1 MSREDVELLLKIIK
15 GDAPKLIPHFLMMII
30 LQNYRIMLKHSA
42 VFLVVL
48 FGKLSLIVKLL
59 ASVTELFAIFVCSAF
74 VIVFKIQLH
83 FAYDA
88 LKLTCALAFK

>member
-1 MSREDVELLLKIIK
+1 
-15 GDAPKLIPHFLMMII
+15 MMII
-30 LQNYRIMLKHSA
+30 LQNYRIMLKHGT

-59 ASVTELFAIFVCSAF
+59 ASDTKPFAVFVCGAF

-83 FAYDA
+83 FTYDA
-88 LKLTCALAFK
+88 LKLTCALAFE